1 MKHYRRPRDT
11 MASHGTAHYTG
22 PETIEALTADRQ
34 KMWAGFASATTGV
47 VIFMAVLLIGMAVFL
62 L

>member
-1 MKHYRRPRDT
+1 

-22 PETIEALTADRQ
+22 PETIEALTQDRER
-34 KMWAGFASATTGV
+34 MWAGFASATTGV
-47 VIFMAVLLIGMAVFL
+47 IIFMVVLLVGMAVFL